1 MRNSNTRNL
10 LNPPV
15 HFIGIGGAGMS
26 GIARICIDRGME
38 ISGSDI
44 KNSTTLEALSLRGG
58 RICIGHDAANLD
70 NAQTVVMSSAI
81 KESNPAFS

>member
-1 MRNSNTRNL
+1 MRNSEL

-44 KNSTTLEALSLRGG
+44 KNSTTLEALTLRGG
-58 RICIGHDAANLD
+58 RIHIGHQAANVG
-70 NAQTVVMSSAI
+70 AAKTVVISSAI
-81 KESNPAFS
+81 